1 MNAAT
6 ILHAL
11 LDLFLLAWAVAA
23 TTVLYVE
30 RAAWH
35 ELDDATRVNIDVPD
49 GVIRV
54 PNRLTPQQADEIRD
68 RWLARYG
75 PNVRVIPRDG
85 MPTAAQVRKAAEAL
99 DGGETA

>member
-30 RAAWH
+30 RAAWR
-35 ELDDATRVNIDVPD
+35 ELDDAPIDGIASGEIQP
-49 GVIRV
+49 
-54 PNRLTPQQADEIRD
+54 LSFQFHETPQGISYDCTKRA
-68 RWLARYG
+68 G
-75 PNVRVIPRDG
+75 TNVRVIPRDG